1 MGGWGWLSAND
12 AMSDNIEPF
21 VWVLGSLVLSAACL
35 MTICGI
41 VNAHLENQ
49 QRQQVVERVLSE
61 RPLAEADEQAQPQ
74 DDEPA
79 DRSDDGKPGTSDSPT
94 FDIRT
99 GAREGVVYSG
109 TVV

>member
-1 MGGWGWLSAND
+1 MSAD
-12 AMSDNIEPF
+12 IEPF

-61 RPLAEADEQAQPQ
+61 RPLAEADEQAQPPE
-74 DDEPA
+74 DDESA
-79 DRSDDGKPGTSDSPT
+79 DPIDDDGKPGTGDSPT
-94 FDIRT
+94 YNIRT

>member
-1 MGGWGWLSAND
+1 
-12 AMSDNIEPF
+12 MSSDIEPF

-49 QRQQVVERVLSE
+49 QRQQIVERVLSE
-61 RPLAEADEQAQPQ
+61 RPLTEADEQAQPQ

-79 DRSDDGKPGTSDSPT
+79 GRNDDDGKPGTGDSPT